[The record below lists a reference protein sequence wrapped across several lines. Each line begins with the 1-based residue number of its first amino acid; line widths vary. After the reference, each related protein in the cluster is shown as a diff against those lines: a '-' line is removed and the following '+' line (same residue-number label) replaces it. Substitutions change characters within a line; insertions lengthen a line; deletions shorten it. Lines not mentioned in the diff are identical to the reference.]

1 MKPQRSPFGVIIK
14 CLLLFL
20 LTQTGASLVI
30 TMLYADSASLT
41 GMSLAEADAV
51 LLELMFAHQT
61 EILLLSYAVILL
73 VLWFMAKRRKL
84 NIFTFTGLQ
93 GSAKPAVLV
102 LALAAGLAAAFWA
115 SIAVNRIPW
124 PEALLEEYLTQSG
137 ALETALPLVDFLTV
151 VLVGP
156 LVEEMIFRGVIYD
169 ALCTFLPAGFAVV
182 FQGMLFGSVH
192 GSMIWILYAALMGCL
207 LGYVRKRTGSLRPC
221 LLMHMAFNGASYL
234 FSAFAERYWEDSA
247 TVIFVFLASAFVMLL
262 SLYGI
267 SFRTSGEEPKNP

>member
-1 MKPQRSPFGVIIK
+1 MKPQKNPFGLIIK
-14 CLLLFL
+14 CMLLFL
-20 LTQTGASLVI
+20 LVQTGASVVI
-30 TMLYADSASLT
+30 TMLYTDSAALA
-41 GMSLAEADAV
+41 GMSLAEADAI
-51 LLELMFAHQT
+51 LLDVMFSRQT

-84 NIFTFTGLQ
+84 SIFTFTGLQ
-93 GSAKPAVLV
+93 GSVKPAVLV
-102 LALAAGLAAAFWA
+102 LALAAGLAAAFWS

-137 ALETALPLVDFLTV
+137 ALVTAMPVVDFLTV

-169 ALCTFLPAGFAVV
+169 ALCSFLPTGIAVV
-182 FQGMLFGSVH
+182 FQGMLFGGVH
-192 GSMIWILYAALMGCL
+192 GSMIWILYATLMGCL

-267 SFRTSGEEPKNP
+267 SFRTGGEDAKNP